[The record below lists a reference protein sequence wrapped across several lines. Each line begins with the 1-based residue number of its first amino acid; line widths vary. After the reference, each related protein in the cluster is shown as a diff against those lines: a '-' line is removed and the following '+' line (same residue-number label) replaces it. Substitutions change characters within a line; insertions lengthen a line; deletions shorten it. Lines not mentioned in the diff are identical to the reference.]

1 MLRISTVYKPEILEE
16 ELICWLHLPSLSK
29 FQAIV
34 EKRRSKH
41 FETN

>member
-1 MLRISTVYKPEILEE
+1 MLRTSTVYKPEILEE

-34 EKRRSKH
+34 EKRSKH